1 MPTLLQVYRV
11 NTVGADLH
19 HLAPAVAERTP
30 SERNLTHTTSAPGP
44 SLPRTPR
51 TFAQL
56 EKCYDYL
63 KHMDDGQVWPMP
75 AYHEEILYPDDA
87 HLPRQPA
94 FQDGLRTMLQE
105 SMPRL
110 QKYFSRKI
118 SDEACDALLDKVKH
132 HEGNLATT
140 EPSHRALQRLHNMSK
155 SSYMGLY
162 LDTLPRFGRKL
173 SWDQAVAH
181 ARYRYG
187 IPQLNVIHPMP
198 SGPPVLKRCGGR
210 SHDNDN
216 AQCPQLLDSFGD
228 HQTSCKSGPWSATS
242 RHSYLTRAIA
252 RSLTGLPG
260 IQGHTEVIID
270 NRAGST
276 CENRADIT
284 IFEGMSGP
292 DRPDNRT
299 PVLPLHLDVSIV
311 QAGRLVQAERT
322 KILKHASLCEA
333 TGASFLPLIFDS
345 WGQTGRG
352 FRDFMD
358 LFLRATSRKGYT
370 RDAWGSLKAPRV
382 RARNN
387 LLKEISWTLAMSTA
401 GMLSDKAKYGSY
413 ELPDQSSF
421 VQERQP
427 RDAGPQRANPEAT
440 AAFPPLPTPR
450 APPRSPRSGEIT
462 ETFEGM
468 RKRLLEIRHKKDK
481 EARRNRRA
489 RVKTYTA
496 EAKRQHSI
504 RELKRMYEC
513 ARLLEPLSDSDSSDS
528 DSSDSDISDEDA
540 TVNVIGGTTLNTV
553 EATTVPVPV
562 AATTVPMPAD
572 DDAMNIVE
580 NAPIPALGMV
590 ACLPTVRRESVRLKA
605 RRQPTG
611 SLSHPARGPVTRS
624 RAGCASSVAD

>member
-132 HEGNLATT
+132 HEGNLATS

-260 IQGHTEVIID
+260 IQGHTEVIVE
-270 NRAGST
+270 ST
-276 CENRADIT
+276 
-284 IFEGMSGP
+284 
-292 DRPDNRT
+292 
-299 PVLPLHLDVSIV
+299 
-311 QAGRLVQAERT
+311 
-322 KILKHASLCEA
+322 
-333 TGASFLPLIFDS
+333 
-345 WGQTGRG
+345 
-352 FRDFMD
+352 
-358 LFLRATSRKGYT
+358 
-370 RDAWGSLKAPRV
+370 
-382 RARNN
+382 
-387 LLKEISWTLAMSTA
+387 
-401 GMLSDKAKYGSY
+401 MLTT
-413 ELPDQSSF
+413 EL
-421 VQERQP
+421 
-427 RDAGPQRANPEAT
+427 AGPVRTELTSPSAELIQLQ
-440 AAFPPLPTPR
+440 LP
-450 APPRSPRSGEIT
+450 
-462 ETFEGM
+462 
-468 RKRLLEIRHKKDK
+468 
-481 EARRNRRA
+481 
-489 RVKTYTA
+489 
-496 EAKRQHSI
+496 
-504 RELKRMYEC
+504 
-513 ARLLEPLSDSDSSDS
+513 
-528 DSSDSDISDEDA
+528 
-540 TVNVIGGTTLNTV
+540 NTV
-553 EATTVPVPV
+553 E
-562 AATTVPMPAD
+562 
-572 DDAMNIVE
+572 
-580 NAPIPALGMV
+580 
-590 ACLPTVRRESVRLKA
+590 
-605 RRQPTG
+605 
-611 SLSHPARGPVTRS
+611 
-624 RAGCASSVAD
+624 